1 MGGGGHIADMNNRIK
16 HFGSLI
22 RRKRLADNKILNMPI
37 GENSKIVS
45 KSYLSEKEK
54 LELSRKYLE
63 YYRSERIKTLRIA
76 VIAVFITGLFVTAL
90 VYGFM
95 ALI

>member
-22 RRKRLADNKILNMPI
+22 RRKRLADNKLLKMPI
-37 GENSKIVS
+37 GKNSKIET
-45 KSYLSEKEK
+45 KTYLSEKEK
-54 LELSRKYLE
+54 LALSRKYLE
-63 YYRSERIKTLRIA
+63 HYRNERLKSIRIA
-76 VIAVFITGLFVTAL
+76 LLSIFLTAL
-90 VYGFM
+90 LVSGLVYAFM